1 MVYFEQN
8 WFHYKPITFLYIG
21 DKKKGGLWCQ
31 LSQESAC
38 YANIILIPGTQIRK
52 GEQGSVFKFPALGR

>member
-8 WFHYKPITFLYIG
+8 VIINQSLFCIQEI
-21 DKKKGGLWCQ
+21 KKKGGLWHQ
-31 LSQESAC
+31 LTQKSAC
-38 YANIILIPGTQIRK
+38 YANIILISGTQIRK